1 MVRGGTPDRRQRHIG
16 ASDRVVSSSSRKTLT
31 GIRFVSGLTLG
42 LPVLPVLPVLLVLAA
57 GRIDRCEVSGCFDRK
72 CRIGRWPLLSHT
84 ASHAS

>member
-42 LPVLPVLPVLLVLAA
+42 LPVLLLLAT

-72 CRIGRWPLLSHT
+72 CGIASRWLLSH
-84 ASHAS
+84 SVIHVS